1 MKTWSPPTSISF
13 MEPPNYFYMPYVFY
27 WILGLL
33 KSIEAFLRI
42 TVLTHAYKMVFRC
55 LVEYLYVKTELV
67 LQISQTFIVLE
78 AFLKTYTFKLTHVLK
93 LPFYNGTVL
102 YMFIFFALAIL
113 TQKRVKLTESMKG
126 LLTQQILRTDTKYYT
141 EGVI

>member
-1 MKTWSPPTSISF
+1 
-13 MEPPNYFYMPYVFY
+13 
-27 WILGLL
+27 
-33 KSIEAFLRI
+33 
-42 TVLTHAYKMVFRC
+42 MVFRC